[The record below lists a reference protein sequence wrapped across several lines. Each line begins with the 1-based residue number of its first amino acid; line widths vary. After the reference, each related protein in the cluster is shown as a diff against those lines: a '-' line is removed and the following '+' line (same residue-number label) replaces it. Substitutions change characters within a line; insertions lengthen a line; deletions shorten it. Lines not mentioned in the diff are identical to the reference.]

1 MKRLNK
7 LIGLLALAGL
17 AAAAHFSGAAGLA
30 MQKISERVHAA
41 KAATPAK
48 SDAALAPAVT
58 VTTIEKKEFVETVL
72 VTGSFVP
79 REEILVAP
87 EIEGLRVLELKV
99 GEGDRVTKGQVLAI
113 LVAETLDAQIAENDA
128 SLARAAAAISRA
140 KSVIAES
147 EARLDEAAASLQR
160 ARPLKKSGWIADSTF
175 DQREASARTA
185 KALLA
190 AARDGLKLAEAE
202 QAQVEAQRRQLMWRR
217 NNVEVKSPADGLVSR
232 ETARIGGMTVGSGE
246 PMFRII
252 ARGEIE
258 LAAEVPETRLAK
270 LAMGQHARIDGAGAG
285 TVDGKVRMIS
295 PEVDKATR
303 LGRVRIFI
311 GDNPALRIG
320 AFARGTIETARAN
333 SLAVAQSAVL
343 YGDDGAIVQVVADG
357 KITARRIETGMSA
370 GDLVEV
376 RSGLAEGDIVVA
388 KAGTFLRD
396 GDAVRPIQPEAKL
409 SESRDGVKQ

>member
-7 LIGLLALAGL
+7 RIGLLALAGL

-30 MQKISERVHAA
+30 MQKISERAHVA
-41 KAATPAK
+41 KAAMPAK

-175 DQREASARTA
+175 DQREASAKTA
-185 KALLA
+185 KALLT

-258 LAAEVPETRLAK
+258 LAAEVPETRLTK
-270 LAMGQHARIDGAGAG
+270 LAMGQLARIDGAGAG

-311 GDNPALRIG
+311 GVNPALRIG

-343 YGDDGAIVQVVADG
+343 YGDDGAVVQVVADG